1 MSASSDNGKSRPKP
15 TPPAAASQPV
25 DRPLLRLIPLD
36 DTVVF
41 PNMGITLT
49 VDVGEDERVV
59 LVPRHENEFLEVG
72 TIAEVEDHLRLPG
85 GGRAVA
91 LSGEHRALI
100 GAAQTGVDGEL
111 RVEIDERPDGVPTDG
126 RTRNLEREYR
136 AIVEEILELRGDDG
150 RIAAFLRAI
159 VEPGPLADS
168 AGYSPNLSYAQKVE
182 LLRTLDVTDRL
193 ELSVKL
199 QRESLAELQVR
210 KRIREDVQ
218 DGAEKQQRDYFLRKQ
233 MESIR
238 KELGEDE
245 GSVADE
251 YRAKIEAAGMPEEV
265 HEQALKELGRLERM
279 GEQTGESSMIRT
291 YLDWLIAV
299 PWAKRSD
306 EHLDPAGA
314 RVVLDADHAGL
325 EDVKDRITEYLA
337 VRKLRQDRGIEADPK
352 SGAILTLIGPPG
364 TGKTSI
370 GESIAR
376 ALGREFVRMSLG
388 GVRDEA
394 EIRGHRRTYIGALP
408 GRLVRALRDAGTMN
422 PVILLDEVDKVGADW
437 RGDPSAAL
445 LEVLDPAQNHSFRD
459 HYLDVE
465 LDLSQVMFIATANV
479 ADTIPGPLLDRME
492 VIRFDG
498 YTSEE
503 KLAIAKGYLWPRQ
516 RDRNGLLEGEVEID
530 DELLRLVIAEYTRE
544 AGVRSLERELGTLLR
559 KTATKI
565 ASTLPVEGSAKATGG
580 AQDGAKEAGAQSEGN
595 EPVDEESVAKP
606 AAKPTDTAPLEE
618 AEPAAKAQPAEPTA
632 KKAPKKAAARKA
644 PPVKIDLET
653 VREALGR
660 QRFFQ
665 ESASRTATPGVA
677 TGLAVTGTGGDVLFV
692 EATAMKSSGSGGG
705 GGLVLTGQLGDVM
718 KESARIALS
727 YVRGHAEEIG
737 IEEGAFEGQEFHV
750 HVPAGAIPKD
760 GPSAGVTMVTA
771 LASLLSG
778 RAVKHTVGMTG
789 EVTLQGRVLP
799 IGGLKQKVLAAHA
812 AGLTDVILPE
822 RNRGDLDDIPQEV
835 REQMTFHPVMT
846 VQEVLDRALEPA
858 REVVTSQ
865 AS

>member
-1 MSASSDNGKSRPKP
+1 MTPSSSNPDSPTIEPSLPK
-15 TPPAAASQPV
+15 Q
-25 DRPLLRLIPLD
+25 RLRLIPLD

-49 VDVGEDERVV
+49 VDVGDDERVV

-72 TIAEVEDHLRLPG
+72 TIAEVSEKIRLPG
-85 GGRAVA
+85 GGRAIA
-91 LSGEHRALI
+91 ISGEHRALI
-100 GAAQTGVDGEL
+100 GAAQTGPDGEL
-111 RVEIDERPDGVPTDG
+111 RVDVDERPDEVPTDK
-126 RTRNLEREYR
+126 RTRELEREYR
-136 AIVEEILELRGDDG
+136 ATVEEILELRGDDG
-150 RIAAFLRAI
+150 RISAFLRAI
-159 VEPGPLADS
+159 AEPGALADS
-168 AGYSPNLSYAQKVE
+168 AGYSPNLTYEQKVE
-182 LLRTLDVTDRL
+182 LLRTLDVTERL
-193 ELSVKL
+193 ELAVSL

-210 KRIREDVQ
+210 RRIRDDVQ
-218 DGAEKQQRDYFLRKQ
+218 EGAEKQQREYFLRKQ
-233 MESIR
+233 MDSIR
-238 KELGEDE
+238 KELGEDDA
-245 GSVADE
+245 SVAEE
-251 YRAKIEAAGMPEEV
+251 YRTKIAETDMPEAVE
-265 HEQALKELGRLERM
+265 EQALKELARLERM

-291 YLDWLIAV
+291 YLDWLTAV
-299 PWAKRSD
+299 PWGKRSE
-306 EHLDPAGA
+306 EHLDPVAA
-314 RVVLDADHAGL
+314 RAVLDADHAGL
-325 EDVKDRITEYLA
+325 EDVKDRVTEYLA
-337 VRKLRQDRGIEADPK
+337 VRKLRQDRDIEADPK

-376 ALGREFVRMSLG
+376 ATGREFVRMSLG

-465 LDLSQVMFIATANV
+465 LDLSQVMFLATANV

-492 VIRFDG
+492 VISFDG

-516 RDRNGLLEGEVEID
+516 RDRNGLRENEVEISD
-530 DELLRLVIAEYTRE
+530 DVLRTIISDYTRE
-544 AGVRSLERELGTLLR
+544 AGVRSLERNLGTVLR

-565 ASTLPVEGSAKATGG
+565 ASSQVS
-580 AQDGAKEAGAQSEGN
+580 QSDEVPSE
-595 EPVDEESVAKP
+595 EPK
-606 AAKPTDTAPLEE
+606 TAE
-618 AEPAAKAQPAEPTA
+618 AESTA
-632 KKAPKKAAARKA
+632 VT
-644 PPVKIDLET
+644 PVKIDLDT
-653 VREALGR
+653 VRDALGR
-660 QRFFQ
+660 QKFFQ
-665 ESASRTATPGVA
+665 ESAARTATPGVA
-677 TGLAVTGTGGDVLFV
+677 TGLAVTGAGGDVLFV
-692 EATAMKSSGSGGG
+692 EATAMKSGGSSGNS
-705 GGLVLTGQLGDVM
+705 LVLTGQLGDVM

-727 YVRGHAEEIG
+727 YVRGHAEELG
-737 IEEGAFEGQEFHV
+737 IDESAFENQEFHV

-778 RAVKHTVGMTG
+778 RPVKHTVGMTG

-799 IGGLKQKVLAAHA
+799 IGGFKQKALAAHA

-822 RNRGDLDDIPQEV
+822 RNRGDLDDIPEEV

-858 REVVTSQ
+858 RDV
-865 AS
+865 AHA

>member
-1 MSASSDNGKSRPKP
+1 MASTPSPPSQGTQPHEQPPKP
-15 TPPAAASQPV
+15 V
-25 DRPLLRLIPLD
+25 LRLIPLD

-41 PNMGITLT
+41 PSMGITLT

-72 TIAEVEDHLRLPG
+72 TIAEVSEQLRLPG
-85 GGRAVA
+85 GGHAVA

-100 GAAQTGVDGEL
+100 GAAQTGPEGEL
-111 RVEIDERPDGVPTDG
+111 RVEIDERPDDVPVDK
-126 RTRNLEREYR
+126 RTRELEREYR
-136 AIVEEILELRGDDG
+136 AVVEEILELRGDDG

-168 AGYSPNLSYAQKVE
+168 AGYSPNLTYEQKVQ
-182 LLRTLDVTDRL
+182 LLRTLNVTERL
-193 ELSVKL
+193 ELAVTL

-218 DGAEKQQRDYFLRKQ
+218 EGADKQQREYFLRKQ

-245 GSVADE
+245 GSIVEE
-251 YRAKIEAAGMPEEV
+251 YRAKIEAAEMPEAV
-265 HEQALKELGRLERM
+265 QEQALKELGRLERM

-299 PWAKRSD
+299 PWSKRSE
-306 EHLDPAGA
+306 EHLDPVAA
-314 RVVLDADHAGL
+314 REVLDADHEGL

-337 VRKLRQDRGIEADPK
+337 VRKLRSDRGIEADPK

-376 ALGREFVRMSLG
+376 AMGREFVRMSLG

-516 RDRNGLLEGEVEID
+516 RDRNGLREEEVSAS
-530 DELLRLVIAEYTRE
+530 DELLRTIIAEYTRE
-544 AGVRSLERELGTLLR
+544 AGVRNLERELGTVLR
-559 KTATKI
+559 KTATRI
-565 ASTLPVEGSAKATGG
+565 VSGEVEPPVEI
-580 AQDGAKEAGAQSEGN
+580 
-595 EPVDEESVAKP
+595 
-606 AAKPTDTAPLEE
+606 TA
-618 AEPAAKAQPAEPTA
+618 
-632 KKAPKKAAARKA
+632 
-644 PPVKIDLET
+644 ET
-653 VREALGR
+653 VRDALGR
-660 QRFFQ
+660 QKFFQ
-665 ESASRTATPGVA
+665 ESAARTATPGVA

-692 EATAMKSSGSGGG
+692 EATSMKAGGSGGN
-705 GGLVLTGQLGDVM
+705 GLVLTGQLGDVM

-727 YVRGHAEEIG
+727 YVRGHAEEFG
-737 IEEGAFEGQEFHV
+737 IEESAFENREFHV

-771 LASLLSG
+771 LASLLSE
-778 RAVKHTVGMTG
+778 RPVKHTVGMTG

-822 RNRGDLDDIPQEV
+822 RNRGDLDDIPEEV
-835 REQMTFHPVMT
+835 REQMSFHPVMS
-846 VQEVLDRALEPA
+846 VQEVLDLALEPSPNVA
-858 REVVTSQ
+858 QLS
-865 AS
+865 

>member
-1 MSASSDNGKSRPKP
+1 
-15 TPPAAASQPV
+15 
-25 DRPLLRLIPLD
+25 
-36 DTVVF
+36 
-41 PNMGITLT
+41 
-49 VDVGEDERVV
+49 
-59 LVPRHENEFLEVG
+59 
-72 TIAEVEDHLRLPG
+72 
-85 GGRAVA
+85 
-91 LSGEHRALI
+91 
-100 GAAQTGVDGEL
+100 
-111 RVEIDERPDGVPTDG
+111 
-126 RTRNLEREYR
+126 
-136 AIVEEILELRGDDG
+136 
-150 RIAAFLRAI
+150 
-159 VEPGPLADS
+159 
-168 AGYSPNLSYAQKVE
+168 
-182 LLRTLDVTDRL
+182 
-193 ELSVKL
+193 
-199 QRESLAELQVR
+199 
-210 KRIREDVQ
+210 
-218 DGAEKQQRDYFLRKQ
+218 
-233 MESIR
+233 
-238 KELGEDE
+238 
-245 GSVADE
+245 
-251 YRAKIEAAGMPEEV
+251 
-265 HEQALKELGRLERM
+265 M

-299 PWAKRSD
+299 PWGKRSE
-306 EHLDPAGA
+306 EHLDPVAA
-314 RVVLDADHAGL
+314 RAVLDADHAGL
-325 EDVKDRITEYLA
+325 EDVKDRVTEYLA

-376 ALGREFVRMSLG
+376 ATGREFVRMSLG

-465 LDLSQVMFIATANV
+465 LDLSQVMFLATANV

-516 RDRNGLLEGEVEID
+516 RDRNGLREDEVEIS
-530 DELLRLVIAEYTRE
+530 DEVLRTIIAEYTRE
-544 AGVRSLERELGTLLR
+544 AGVRNLERELGTVLR
-559 KTATKI
+559 KTATRI
-565 ASTLPVEGSAKATGG
+565 ASAQIPRTERRRARAATRPPTAQGVREAVGREQRQGRAAKG
-580 AQDGAKEAGAQSEGN
+580 AQEARQEDQGGEGRQA
-595 EPVDEESVAKP
+595 DA
-606 AAKPTDTAPLEE
+606 
-618 AEPAAKAQPAEPTA
+618 
-632 KKAPKKAAARKA
+632 
-644 PPVKIDLET
+644 VKIDLET
-653 VREALGR
+653 VRDALGR
-660 QRFFQ
+660 QKFFQ
-665 ESASRTATPGVA
+665 ESAARTATPGVA

-692 EATAMKSSGSGGG
+692 EATAMKAGGSGGN
-705 GGLVLTGQLGDVM
+705 GLVLTGQLGDVM

-727 YVRGHAEEIG
+727 YVRGHAEELG
-737 IEEGAFEGQEFHV
+737 IDESAFEDREFHV

-778 RAVKHTVGMTG
+778 RPVKHTVGMTG

-799 IGGLKQKVLAAHA
+799 IGGLKQKALAAHA

-822 RNRGDLDDIPQEV
+822 RNRGDLDEIPEEV

-858 REVVTSQ
+858 RDVAHVS
-865 AS
+865 